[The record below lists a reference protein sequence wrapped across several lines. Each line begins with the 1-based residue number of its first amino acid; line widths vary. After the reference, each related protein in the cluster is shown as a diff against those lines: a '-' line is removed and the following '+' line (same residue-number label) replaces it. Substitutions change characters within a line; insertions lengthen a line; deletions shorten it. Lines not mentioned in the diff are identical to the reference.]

1 MNTRLLLTTGMIGVL
16 TLTMAFHGA
25 GPAHANALKAP
36 QTIAI
41 ADWDGDD
48 AQAVT
53 TAPSTSSAPLTS
65 TDSTL
70 SAAAAPAPIGPQTPF
85 PSAWIGTRGRVL
97 IADLSEFRLF
107 AYEDGVLVHS
117 SIIAHGRFNMRTLT
131 GFYSVLRRAESADLT
146 YRGNT
151 VEDVPYILAYDDA
164 FAIHGAYWHDD
175 ADWGTRASSGCI
187 NLPVEEAAWFYQFA
201 SIGTPVII
209 VE

>member
-1 MNTRLLLTTGMIGVL
+1 MNARLLLTMGMIGVFAL
-16 TLTMAFHGA
+16 TTTLSGA
-25 GPAHANALKAP
+25 GPAQAEAFKAP

-41 ADWDGDD
+41 TDWDGDD
-48 AQAVT
+48 AQSITVGASADGT
-53 TAPSTSSAPLTS
+53 TLT
-65 TDSTL
+65 
-70 SAAAAPAPIGPQTPF
+70 AAAAPAPIGPQSPF
-85 PSAWIGTRGRVL
+85 PSGWIGTHGRVL

-107 AYEDGVLVHS
+107 AYEDGVLIHS

-131 GFYSVLRRAESADLT
+131 GFYSVLRMAESADLT
-146 YRGNT
+146 YLGNT

-187 NLPVEEAAWFYQFA
+187 NLPVDEAAWFYEFA